1 MITMNL
7 RTTVLHYPR
16 LDTVLMIEDAIKN
29 AKDYPKRTELWKK
42 LPKKVM
48 YQTYKI
54 VIDYLI
60 ESRKVML
67 TKDDKLVWVFADNK
81 KLKKLIDESVPA
93 NA

>member
-1 MITMNL
+1 VKIQG
-7 RTTVLHYPR
+7 
-16 LDTVLMIEDAIKN
+16 
-29 AKDYPKRTELWKK
+29 W
-42 LPKKVM
+42 
-48 YQTYKI
+48 TYKI

-81 KLKKLIDESVPA
+81 KLKKLIKESVPA

>member
-1 MITMNL
+1 MTAKA
-7 RTTVLHYPR
+7 RTSVLHYPR

-42 LPKKVM
+42 LPRKVM
-48 YQTYKI
+48 YQTYKV
-54 VIDYLI
+54 VIEYLI
-60 ESRKVML
+60 KSNKVML

-81 KLKKLIDESVPA
+81 KLKKLLDKSVPA